1 MSSMSSWTLEHLL
14 KMDPI
19 DLEDLV
25 AYLFNRMGYSAHR
38 TQQSRDG
45 GVDVELM
52 LEHFG
57 ISHRW
62 LVQVKRYSDAV
73 GVKEVRE
80 YGSLRY
86 RDNVDG
92 VIIVT
97 TATFTKE
104 ACNEAA
110 IHNVKLI
117 EGPLLV
123 SMLRHYC
130 LDTGPRQTTGSVE
143 NTLQK
148 EDNSAACTIL
158 RHNEAILARESVVL
172 EGEKVTMV
180 LTNRHIDFER
190 SGGMLSRKIEIVR
203 RIDVKDIIGIHEGSR
218 DVFIVV
224 GPRVITVLRIRPR
237 NCGEIRQMFDRIR
250 SDYMRGESLLR
261 FTRTGS
267 HIIILTSRR
276 LVLLNVQDES
286 IKEIRLKDIVGSEVV
301 GSGLFN
307 KRRLVVMESKDG
319 IVRHQIDVD
328 DAQIWNNALKEGVR
342 TA

>member
-1 MSSMSSWTLEHLL
+1 
-14 KMDPI
+14 MDPI

-25 AYLFNRMGYSAHR
+25 AHLFSMMGYSARR

-45 GVDVELM
+45 GVDVELT

-62 LVQVKRYSDAV
+62 LVQVKRYYDAV

-97 TATFTKE
+97 TATFTKD
-104 ACNEAA
+104 ACREAA

-117 EGPLLV
+117 EGGLLV
-123 SMLRHYC
+123 SMLEHYC
-130 LDTGPRQTTGSVE
+130 SDMGAGQATGSVGR
-143 NTLQK
+143 TSQRK
-148 EDNSAACTIL
+148 EDSAAGMIL
-158 RHNEAILARESVVL
+158 RHNEVILAREPVVL
-172 EGEKVTMV
+172 GGDKLTMV

-190 SGGMLSRKIEIVR
+190 SGGMLSRKVEIVR
-203 RIDVKDIIGIHEGSR
+203 RIDVKDIIGIHEGAR
-218 DVFIVV
+218 DVFIVL
-224 GPRVITVLRIRPR
+224 GPRAINVMRIRPR
-237 NCGEIRQMFDRIR
+237 NCGEVRRMFDRIR

-267 HIIILTSRR
+267 HIIVLTSRR
-276 LVLLNVQDES
+276 LVVLNVQDEDS
-286 IKEIRLKDIVGSEVV
+286 KEIRLQDIVGSEVI

-307 KRRLVVMESKDG
+307 KRRLVVIESKDG
-319 IVRHQIDVD
+319 MVRHQIEVD
-328 DAQIWNNALKEGVR
+328 DAQVWNNALKEGVR